1 MGDRVKLPARER
13 AQYLFIWYARQYSVG
28 KIDIWEKCDREI
40 RVDSIINNVP
50 VIEAIAERNE
60 KLHSRI
66 RNWIKKRYE
75 NERI

>member
-1 MGDRVKLPARER
+1 MGNKVKLPARER
-13 AQYLFIWYARQYSVG
+13 AQYLFIWYSRLYSIG

-50 VIEAIAERNE
+50 VITAIAERSE

-66 RNWIKKRYE
+66 MGWIKNRHD
-75 NERI
+75 N